1 MYFSLPDTTFL
12 NRFVPKNSFD
22 EFMNPAQKKSF
33 ASLIEKI
40 VWLNKIS
47 KDTINLDGKEIK
59 EIQIFEV
66 RIRKK
71 EIIKSLLSIIDKAI
85 PYHIVFVVSCEDE
98 FYISTSKK
106 HSYINNENQS
116 IVDWTFSTMWMKKST
131 FDYNFLLKEDIDFIY
146 SSFCSQIV
154 DNKLNNISDLIEF
167 EKQKSILEKKVF
179 DLESKVKN
187 EKQFKLKVEMNQ
199 VLKELKIEY
208 EKLNNKDKI

>member
-1 MYFSLPDTTFL
+1 MFFNLPDSTYL
-12 NRFVPKNSFD
+12 NRFVPKNAFD
-22 EFMNPAQKKSF
+22 DFMSSSQKKSF
-33 ASLIEKI
+33 ASVIEKI

-59 EIQIFEV
+59 EIQIFEI

-71 EIIKSLLSIIDKAI
+71 DTIKSLLNIIDKAI
-85 PYHIVFVVSCEDE
+85 PYHIVFVVTFEDE
-98 FYISTSKK
+98 LYISTSKK
-106 HSYINNENQS
+106 HNHINNENQS
-116 IVDWTFSTMWMKKST
+116 IVDWTFNTTWMKKTSL
-131 FDYNFLLKEDIDFIY
+131 DYNFLLKEDIDFIY
-146 SSFCSQIV
+146 TSFCSQIT

-179 DLESKVKN
+179 DLEYKVKK

-208 EKLNNKDKI
+208 ERFKK